1 MRGLMMLATSLL
13 ALAAGASGSAPI
25 VMDGLVVILGVF
37 SFGLGACI
45 ASFLNVVIWRVPRG
59 ESIVSPPSHCPQ
71 CHAPIKWYQNIPIL
85 SWLALRGKC
94 ANCKTP
100 ISPRYILVEML
111 GGVLFL
117 AAFWHLFGHGGKPV
131 VAPFGQV
138 AVSGGIIILLV
149 WWIWIALMIAG
160 SFIDF
165 DHQLLP
171 DFTTVG
177 GMVLGVVYWAFVSA
191 STRNF
196 AFDFSDLRMYFPLA
210 YSISGLVFGFGL
222 LWLIRWLG
230 SKAFKR
236 EAMGLGDVFLMGA
249 VGALFGPVAVLVT
262 LILSSVFGS
271 VVGLSMVALSKTKFG
286 RFAEIPYGPYICM
299 GCLAWMFHGP
309 ELVEWYLGLMGV
321 R

>member
-1 MRGLMMLATSLL
+1 MDKGLIGILAC
-13 ALAAGASGSAPI
+13 
-25 VMDGLVVILGVF
+25 F

-59 ESIVSPPSHCPQ
+59 ESIVSPPSHCPK
-71 CHAPIKWYQNIPIL
+71 CNAAIKWYQNIPIL

-94 ANCKTP
+94 ANCKAS
-100 ISPRYILVEML
+100 ISPRYILIETL

-117 AAFWHLFGHGGKPV
+117 AAFLHLFGGGGKPV

-138 AVSGGIIILLV
+138 AVSGGIVILLV

-177 GMVLGVVYWAFVSA
+177 GMVLGVVFWAFVSA
-191 STRNF
+191 GTRNF

-271 VVGLSMVALSKTKFG
+271 IVGLSTVALSKTKFG
-286 RFAEIPYGPYICM
+286 RFVEIPYGPYICM
-299 GCLAWMFHGP
+299 GCLVWMFWGP
-309 ELVEWYLGLMGV
+309 ELVSWYFCLMGV
-321 R
+321 RV